1 MRLVFLG
8 KSDIGQKR
16 EVNQDMI
23 GMYQKDDAGLF
34 VVADGMGGH
43 TNGEKASQMVVAQL
57 ADWWD
62 SFSPKIYEY
71 EFRKMLSAVEQV
83 IEYANK
89 RIYEEYNRNG
99 ICGTTVVV
107 LFIYQ
112 NRYGIIYAG
121 DSRCYLRHCH
131 KGLFSQGG
139 KWEQITTDE
148 VWENRS
154 DLSRKERKMKNHPN
168 RGKLV
173 NAVGIGKEI
182 QCRVITDTVLPD
194 ALFLLCTDGLYKYC
208 ADKRLRDCIRKSKN
222 RKDLEQSVD
231 KLIEEVY
238 RNGADDNISL
248 IIVKCLKGE

>member
-1 MRLVFLG
+1 MRLEFFG
-8 KSDIGQKR
+8 KSDIGKKR
-16 EVNQDMI
+16 EINQDMI

-43 TNGEKASQMVVAQL
+43 TNGEKASQMVVELL

-62 SFSPKIYEY
+62 SFSPVVYEY
-71 EFRKMLSAVEQV
+71 EFRKMLSAAEQV

-121 DSRCYLRHCH
+121 DSRCYMGLCH
-131 KGLFSQGG
+131 KNILSRGR
-139 KWEQITTDE
+139 KWEQVTIDE

-182 QCRVITDTVLPD
+182 RCRIITDVILPD
-194 ALFLLCTDGLYKYC
+194 TLFLLCTDGLYKFC
-208 ADKRLRDCIRKSKN
+208 ADKQLRECMKRSKDRKSI
-222 RKDLEQSVD
+222 ECAID

-238 RNGADDNISL
+238 GNGADDNISM
-248 IIVKCLKGE
+248 IIVKCL